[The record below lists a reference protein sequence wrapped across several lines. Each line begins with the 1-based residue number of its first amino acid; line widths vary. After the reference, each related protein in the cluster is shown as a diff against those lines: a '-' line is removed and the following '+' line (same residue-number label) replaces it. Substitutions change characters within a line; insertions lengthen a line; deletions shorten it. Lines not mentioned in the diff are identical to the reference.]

1 MILIRADKE
10 TLLRP
15 LQTIAGIIERRHT
28 LPILSNVLIERND
41 KEILYMATDLEI
53 QITTTITTTTTTTT
67 TTEKQPCVVTV
78 AAKKL
83 HDILRALPD
92 KAEVTLEI
100 EEKKLQV
107 KSGKSRFNL
116 QTLSAEDFPRFKKND
131 PSSRVKITIKQK
143 ELKNLLFL
151 VQYAMAQQDIRYY
164 LNGLLLLI
172 EDGRLKVV
180 TTDGHRLGFA
190 LTPLKANQIEFLSKI
205 PSLERAEIIL
215 PRKVILELA
224 KQLNES
230 EELVI
235 IEILE
240 NQAQFT
246 FSNIVLV
253 TKTVDGKFPDYNRVI
268 PTGHQKQFEIN
279 RLVFLQALQR
289 VSILSNEK
297 IRGARLILTTK
308 TLRIVC
314 NNNEKEEAQ
323 EEIEI
328 KYSGEAL
335 DIGFN
340 STYLLDVLSSLTSET
355 VECSFGDTNSSALI
369 TIPNNENF
377 KYVVMPM
384 RL

>member
-1 MILIRADKE
+1 MILIQADKE

-15 LQTIAGIIERRHT
+15 LQTIAGIVERRHT

-67 TTEKQPCVVTV
+67 TEKQPCVVTV

-83 HDILRALPD
+83 QDILRALPE

-100 EEKKLQV
+100 EEKKLQIR
-107 KSGKSRFNL
+107 SGKSRFNL

-246 FSNIVLV
+246 FSNIALV

>member
-1 MILIRADKE
+1 MILIQADKE

-15 LQTIAGIIERRHT
+15 LQTIAGIVERRHT

-67 TTEKQPCVVTV
+67 EKQPCVVTV

-83 HDILRALPD
+83 QDILRALPE

-100 EEKKLQV
+100 EEKKLQIR
-107 KSGKSRFNL
+107 SGKSRFNL

-205 PSLERAEIIL
+205 PSLERAETIL

-246 FSNIVLV
+246 FSNIALV

>member
-1 MILIRADKE
+1 MILIQADKE

-15 LQTIAGIIERRHT
+15 LQTIAGIVERRHT

-53 QITTTITTTTTTTT
+53 QITTTITTTT
-67 TTEKQPCVVTV
+67 EKQPCVVTV

-83 HDILRALPD
+83 QDILRALPD

-246 FSNIVLV
+246 FSNIALV

-340 STYLLDVLSSLTSET
+340 SAYLLDVLSSLTSET

>member
-15 LQTIAGIIERRHT
+15 LQTIAGIVERRHT

-67 TTEKQPCVVTV
+67 EKQPCVVTV

-83 HDILRALPD
+83 QDILRALPE

-100 EEKKLQV
+100 EEKKLQIR
-107 KSGKSRFNL
+107 SGKSRFNL

>member
-1 MILIRADKE
+1 MILIQADKE

-15 LQTIAGIIERRHT
+15 LQTIAGIVERRHT

-53 QITTTITTTTTTTT
+53 QITTTITTI

-83 HDILRALPD
+83 QDILRALPD

-116 QTLSAEDFPRFKKND
+116 QTLSAKDFPRFKKND
-131 PSSRVKITIKQK
+131 PLSRVKITIKQK

>member
-1 MILIRADKE
+1 MILIQADKE

-15 LQTIAGIIERRHT
+15 LQTIAGIVERRHT

-53 QITTTITTTTTTTT
+53 QITTTITTTTTTT
-67 TTEKQPCVVTV
+67 EKQPCVVTV

-83 HDILRALPD
+83 QDILRALPD

-205 PSLERAEIIL
+205 PSLERAETIL

>member
-1 MILIRADKE
+1 MILIQADKE

-15 LQTIAGIIERRHT
+15 LQTIAGIVERRHT

-83 HDILRALPD
+83 QDILRALPE

-100 EEKKLQV
+100 EEKKLQIR
-107 KSGKSRFNL
+107 SGKSRFNL

-205 PSLERAEIIL
+205 PSLERAETIL

-230 EELVI
+230 EEPVI

>member
-1 MILIRADKE
+1 MILIQADKE

-15 LQTIAGIIERRHT
+15 LQTIAGIVERRHT

-53 QITTTITTTTTTTT
+53 QITTTITTTT
-67 TTEKQPCVVTV
+67 EKQPCVVTV

-83 HDILRALPD
+83 QDILRALPE

-172 EDGRLKVV
+172 EDGCLKVV

-215 PRKVILELA
+215 PRKAILELA

-355 VECSFGDTNSSALI
+355 VECSFGDANSSALI

>member
-1 MILIRADKE
+1 MILIQADKE

-15 LQTIAGIIERRHT
+15 LQTIAGIVERRHT

-67 TTEKQPCVVTV
+67 EKQPCVVTV

-83 HDILRALPD
+83 QDILRALPE

-100 EEKKLQV
+100 EEKKLQIR
-107 KSGKSRFNL
+107 SGKSRFNL

-246 FSNIVLV
+246 FSNIALV

>member
-1 MILIRADKE
+1 MILIQADKE

-15 LQTIAGIIERRHT
+15 LQTIAGIVERRHT

-53 QITTTITTTTTTTT
+53 QITTTITTTTTT
-67 TTEKQPCVVTV
+67 EKQPCVVTV

-83 HDILRALPD
+83 QDILRALPD

-246 FSNIVLV
+246 FSNIALV

>member
-1 MILIRADKE
+1 MILIQADKE

-15 LQTIAGIIERRHT
+15 LQTIAGIVERRHT

-53 QITTTITTTTTTTT
+53 QITTTITTTTTT
-67 TTEKQPCVVTV
+67 EKQPCVVTV

-83 HDILRALPD
+83 QDILRALPE

-205 PSLERAEIIL
+205 PSLERAETIL

-246 FSNIVLV
+246 FSNIALV

>member
-1 MILIRADKE
+1 MILIQADKE

-15 LQTIAGIIERRHT
+15 LQTIAGIVERRHT

-53 QITTTITTTTTTTT
+53 QITTIITT

-83 HDILRALPD
+83 QDILRALPD

-205 PSLERAEIIL
+205 PSLERAETIL

>member
-1 MILIRADKE
+1 MILIQADKE

-15 LQTIAGIIERRHT
+15 LQTIAGIVERRHT

-53 QITTTITTTTTTTT
+53 QITTTITTTTTT
-67 TTEKQPCVVTV
+67 EKQPCVVTV

-83 HDILRALPD
+83 QDILRALPE

-100 EEKKLQV
+100 EEKKLQIR
-107 KSGKSRFNL
+107 SGKSRFNL

-246 FSNIVLV
+246 FSNIALV

>member
-1 MILIRADKE
+1 MILIQADKE
-10 TLLRP
+10 TLLKP
-15 LQTIAGIIERRHT
+15 LQTIAGIVERRHT

-53 QITTTITTTTTTTT
+53 QITTTITTTT
-67 TTEKQPCVVTV
+67 EKQPCVVTV

-83 HDILRALPD
+83 QDILRALPE

-215 PRKVILELA
+215 PRKAILELA

>member
-1 MILIRADKE
+1 MILIQADKE

-15 LQTIAGIIERRHT
+15 LQTIAGIVERRHT

-53 QITTTITTTTTTTT
+53 QITTTITTTTT
-67 TTEKQPCVVTV
+67 EKQPCVVTV

-83 HDILRALPD
+83 QDILRALPE

-100 EEKKLQV
+100 EEKKLQIR
-107 KSGKSRFNL
+107 SGKSRFNL

-246 FSNIVLV
+246 FSNIALV

-340 STYLLDVLSSLTSET
+340 SAYLLDVLSSLTSET

>member
-1 MILIRADKE
+1 MILIQADKE

-15 LQTIAGIIERRHT
+15 LQTIAGIVERRHT

-53 QITTTITTTTTTTT
+53 QITTTITTI

-83 HDILRALPD
+83 QDILRALPD

-131 PSSRVKITIKQK
+131 LLSRVKITIKQK

>member
-1 MILIRADKE
+1 MILIQADKE

-15 LQTIAGIIERRHT
+15 LQTIAGIVERRHT

-53 QITTTITTTTTTTT
+53 QITTTITTI

-83 HDILRALPD
+83 QDILRALPE

-100 EEKKLQV
+100 EEKKLQIR
-107 KSGKSRFNL
+107 SGKSRFNL

-190 LTPLKANQIEFLSKI
+190 LTPLKAKQIEFLSKI

>member
-1 MILIRADKE
+1 MILIQADKE
-10 TLLRP
+10 TLLKP
-15 LQTIAGIIERRHT
+15 LQTIAGIVERRHT

-53 QITTTITTTTTTTT
+53 QITTTITTTTT
-67 TTEKQPCVVTV
+67 EKQPCVVTV

-83 HDILRALPD
+83 QDILRALPE

-215 PRKVILELA
+215 PRKAILELA